1 MGRTFLFGVRCME
14 KYMILNGGRSTKGV
28 MLKDNIVYRPHK
40 ETSIFVNSVLQ
51 FFERKNIPY
60 VQRFLGIDD
69 VGRDMFAYIRGFV
82 PVEIGETTIEQL
94 CEFMKII
101 RQLHDCSQ
109 DFTKNNQVV
118 CHNDLSPCN
127 TVFVDNKPIAIIDWD
142 SASVGERWEDLTYI
156 IWLWVNIGS
165 HKRNKI
171 DILGQMKTALS
182 AYGADK
188 QTLSSFAD
196 KLIWRMDKVLAE
208 MSTDN
213 YQYERTKDWVAFS
226 KQWVEEYRELITKEI
241 G

>member
-1 MGRTFLFGVRCME
+1 MRLSMGRTFLFGVRCME

-40 ETSIFVNSVLQ
+40 KTSIFANSVLQ

-109 DFTKNNQVV
+109 DFTKNNRCQILEKFYSCDVRFFRYY
-118 CHNDLSPCN
+118 DFYFETSSL
-127 TVFVDNKPIAIIDWD
+127 
-142 SASVGERWEDLTYI
+142 YI
-156 IWLWVNIGS
+156 
-165 HKRNKI
+165 
-171 DILGQMKTALS
+171 
-182 AYGADK
+182 
-188 QTLSSFAD
+188 
-196 KLIWRMDKVLAE
+196 
-208 MSTDN
+208 
-213 YQYERTKDWVAFS
+213 
-226 KQWVEEYRELITKEI
+226 
-241 G
+241 